1 MYVLV
6 TIGRLAEYL
15 LTYYI
20 RVLFGVLLFALL
32 IVSGRIGI
40 RRIPWLYF
48 LLRLRVHPPRS
59 FTPDQWRQRMRSYS
73 AARQAELIV
82 RTDHQSV
89 GVTPAEF
96 LDVLDGIVSVIEA
109 EPALSTYWQYRA
121 ELEQVLKQE
130 RQG

>member
-1 MYVLV
+1 VEFEAKWAAADVARQRELPHGDV
-6 TIGRLAEYL
+6 RQELPD
-15 LTYYI
+15 
-20 RVLFGVLLFALL
+20 RGVFRA
-32 IVSGRIGI
+32 I
-40 RRIPWLYF
+40 RRG
-48 LLRLRVHPPRS
+48 
-59 FTPDQWRQRMRSYS
+59 
-73 AARQAELIV
+73 RQAELVV

-96 LDVLDGIVSVIEA
+96 LDVLEAVAPVVVA